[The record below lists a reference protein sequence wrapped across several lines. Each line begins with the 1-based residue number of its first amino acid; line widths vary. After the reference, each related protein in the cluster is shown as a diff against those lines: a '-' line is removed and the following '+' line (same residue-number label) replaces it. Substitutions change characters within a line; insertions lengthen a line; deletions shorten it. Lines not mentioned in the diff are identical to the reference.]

1 MPSADSITFR
11 PRDRPDFDDKDTACK
26 SPAQRLP
33 EHRSALPGELTL
45 SPPLSLIHPATC
57 WEAPKA
63 HPAPPPAPLPCDW
76 ALRRGE
82 CAACPWNLGRGSN
95 RSEQGCWGRPRSQ
108 AAGRGQAEVMSG
120 REPGLEGQS
129 WSGPG
134 RAPRGKPS
142 ARTGRRARL
151 AAPTLGTRRLCYP
164 EWAPGPAPRRHLGQ
178 QAAEAW
184 QGRPVAEAARGC
196 LARARSLPAVTFT
209 GCRGGAAARV
219 QASAHL
225 RRPQRKLPGPHAAQ
239 QTPGPRARQPRAPR
253 AQHCPAKR
261 SRRSRHLGPLQH
273 GGRSRRPLRR
283 HGNLKVARAR
293 ERGAEGAGP
302 GSVRQGPGPAWP
314 RCSSCRGNRM
324 LGGAPPCFPVVVT
337 TPNYRFPRLGRLSPG
352 LGGAVMRPPCRGGFS
367 RSGPH
372 GMSEVMERF
381 RPAACPDLGVLAKRI
396 LLLWVSGQ
404 TGLLE
409 Q

>member
-1 MPSADSITFR
+1 
-11 PRDRPDFDDKDTACK
+11 
-26 SPAQRLP
+26 
-33 EHRSALPGELTL
+33 
-45 SPPLSLIHPATC
+45 
-57 WEAPKA
+57 
-63 HPAPPPAPLPCDW
+63 
-76 ALRRGE
+76 
-82 CAACPWNLGRGSN
+82 
-95 RSEQGCWGRPRSQ
+95 
-108 AAGRGQAEVMSG
+108 MSG

-293 ERGAEGAGP
+293 ERGAEGGGP
-302 GSVRQGPGPAWP
+302 GICPSGPGPRLAALLQLSWKP
-314 RCSSCRGNRM
+314 DVGRGP
-324 LGGAPPCFPVVVT
+324 A
-337 TPNYRFPRLGRLSPG
+337 RFPCCRDNTQLPVSASWPLISGARRGGDAPAVPGRL
-352 LGGAVMRPPCRGGFS
+352 
-367 RSGPH
+367 
-372 GMSEVMERF
+372 
-381 RPAACPDLGVLAKRI
+381 
-396 LLLWVSGQ
+396 
-404 TGLLE
+404 
-409 Q
+409 